1 VSDVESSE
9 VVWKEGEKPRPYLL
23 ELGYSIYTK
32 ALPSVGK
39 GRKKLYQPQP
49 GLLLDGDGYGEGK

>member
-1 VSDVESSE
+1 
-9 VVWKEGEKPRPYLL
+9 LL